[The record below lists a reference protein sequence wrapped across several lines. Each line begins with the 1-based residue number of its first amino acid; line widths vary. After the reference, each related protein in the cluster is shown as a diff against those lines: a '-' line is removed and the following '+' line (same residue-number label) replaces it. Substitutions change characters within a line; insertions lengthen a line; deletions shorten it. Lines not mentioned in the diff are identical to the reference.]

1 MHDKNLD
8 WSLRVFSTR
17 KHRPSIFEVLA
28 IHFEIQ
34 FLSFIDRKRW
44 FNCETLSFN
53 FAFSAA
59 ENSWYVRARR
69 LKYWAIKNW
78 VVQFLKFV
86 MVSLSAKAIYN
97 IHIQITENVCLTDIE
112 QTTILKRQFEWMAS
126 GNISLS
132 I

>member
-1 MHDKNLD
+1 M
-8 WSLRVFSTR
+8 
-17 KHRPSIFEVLA
+17 
-28 IHFEIQ
+28 Q
-34 FLSFIDRKRW
+34 FLSFVDRKRW

-112 QTTILKRQFEWMAS
+112 QTTILKRQFEWTAS

>member
-1 MHDKNLD
+1 
-8 WSLRVFSTR
+8 
-17 KHRPSIFEVLA
+17 
-28 IHFEIQ
+28 
-34 FLSFIDRKRW
+34 
-44 FNCETLSFN
+44 
-53 FAFSAA
+53 
-59 ENSWYVRARR
+59 
-69 LKYWAIKNW
+69 
-78 VVQFLKFV
+78 

>member
-1 MHDKNLD
+1 M
-8 WSLRVFSTR
+8 
-17 KHRPSIFEVLA
+17 
-28 IHFEIQ
+28 Q
-34 FLSFIDRKRW
+34 FLSFVDRKRW
-44 FNCETLSFN
+44 FNRETLSSN

-69 LKYWAIKNW
+69 LKYWVIKNW

-112 QTTILKRQFEWMAS
+112 QTTILKDNLNEWQVE
-126 GNISLS
+126 ISVSRYSLHVFFS
-132 I
+132 SVKCV

>member
-1 MHDKNLD
+1 MTKNLD

-17 KHRPSIFEVLA
+17 KHRPSICEVLA

-44 FNCETLSFN
+44 FNRETLSSN

-69 LKYWAIKNW
+69 LKYRAI
-78 VVQFLKFV
+78 V

-112 QTTILKRQFEWMAS
+112 QTTILKRQFE
-126 GNISLS
+126 
-132 I
+132 